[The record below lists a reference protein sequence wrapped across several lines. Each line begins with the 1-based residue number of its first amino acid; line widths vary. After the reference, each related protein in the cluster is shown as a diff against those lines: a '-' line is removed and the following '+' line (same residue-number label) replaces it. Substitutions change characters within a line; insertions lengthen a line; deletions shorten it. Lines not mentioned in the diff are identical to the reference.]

1 MQDIKDSIKMKS
13 ECVSIKRVIAQL
25 KSLLY
30 ELDTLRVQVENED
43 LDKFDVKTV
52 SLRKNILQ
60 IISEYTGNSYLIFS
74 FLIIHT
80 TTCCRTF

>member
-1 MQDIKDSIKMKS
+1 MKS

-30 ELDTLRVQVENED
+30 ELDTLRAQVEDQD

-60 IISEYTGNSYLIFS
+60 IIAEYTGNSYLIFELR
-74 FLIIHT
+74 F
-80 TTCCRTF
+80 